1 MCMHLDPVRWAS
13 LHTQMDL
20 VNALLDDNDDSD
32 GDGGGGG
39 GDTRGRRGETETEA
53 EGEAREAAQCLAM
66 AEAVLSEEGSADLA
80 ARLRCS
86 GHWGLLPQRGAG
98 GRKKSAAEAAGNGGG
113 ASEEPEEDDEA
124 AAAEDEA
131 GPGDGDEDACPVG
144 AGAGAGAGAE
154 ESGPERHRRL
164 ARDTAGTVLLWLL
177 CLQVRACM
185 WWCGAYDP
193 PRLMIYPCLCP
204 LISASM
210 SQHRAAAAAT

>member
-1 MCMHLDPVRWAS
+1 
-13 LHTQMDL
+13 MDL
-20 VNALLDDNDDSD
+20 VNALLDDTDDGD

-39 GDTRGRRGETETEA
+39 ARGRRGETETEA

-66 AEAVLSEEGSADLA
+66 AEAVLSEEGSAELA

-86 GHWGLLPQRGAG
+86 GHWGLLPQRGVG
-98 GRKKSAAEAAGNGGG
+98 GREKLAAEAAGTGGGG

-124 AAAEDEA
+124 AAAEEEA

-144 AGAGAGAGAE
+144 AGTGAE

-177 CLQVRACM
+177 CMQVRACM
-185 WWCGAYDP
+185 WWC
-193 PRLMIYPCLCP
+193 
-204 LISASM
+204 SAF
-210 SQHRAAAAAT
+210 